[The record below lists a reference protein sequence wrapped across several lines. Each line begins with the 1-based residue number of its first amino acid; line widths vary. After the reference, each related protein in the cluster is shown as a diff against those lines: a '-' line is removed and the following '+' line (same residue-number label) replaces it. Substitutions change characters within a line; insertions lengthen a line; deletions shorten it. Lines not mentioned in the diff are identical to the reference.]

1 MDALNNVVDYGVIG
15 LLLALSV
22 WAVAIAVER
31 WLFYR
36 RVDIAQFPNQHLC
49 EIALTKR
56 LVVIGTVAANA
67 PYIGLLGTVLGIMLT
82 FHTMGTSGTMAVNT
96 IMIGLSLALKAT
108 AVGLL
113 VAIPC
118 VVMNNVLPLVD
129 VMLVL
134 LVIVLTTATFISTG
148 QIPVDLAKA
157 KAVGDRKDAPIIIT
171 LTAEGGLF
179 LNDKPIVDGDLP
191 SALSTHPHESAVV
204 VRADKVTLLER
215 FVAVVDEVRGL
226 GFQQV
231 SLEVIR

>member
-1 MDALNNVVDYGVIG
+1 MERDIDQINVI
-15 LLLALSV
+15 
-22 WAVAIAVER
+22 
-31 WLFYR
+31 
-36 RVDIAQFPNQHLC
+36 
-49 EIALTKR
+49 
-56 LVVIGTVAANA
+56 
-67 PYIGLLGTVLGIMLT
+67 
-82 FHTMGTSGTMAVNT
+82 
-96 IMIGLSLALKAT
+96 
-108 AVGLL
+108 
-113 VAIPC
+113 
-118 VVMNNVLPLVD
+118 PLVD

-148 QIPVDLAKA
+148 QIPVNLAKA
-157 KAVGDRKDAPIIIT
+157 KAVGDRKDVPIIIT

-231 SLEVIR
+231 SLEVIRL